1 MSGYEKVASLL
12 REAKQRIEELE
23 KENEQ
28 LRQEKKHIQQNQ
40 SVEKIA
46 SYEEDSRGVSMFGE
60 IDDSPT
66 RGISID
72 SSKALDILLNE
83 GRLPDEI

>member
-12 REAKQRIEELE
+12 REAKQKIKELE
-23 KENEQ
+23 RENEQ
-28 LRQEKKHIQQNQ
+28 LRQEKIYEQKNQN
-40 SVEKIA
+40 VEKVA
-46 SYEEDSRGVSMFGE
+46 SYENSSGSVSMFGE
-60 IDDSPT
+60 IDDNPVVGT
-66 RGISID
+66 NMD